1 MKLPSIQILR
11 GLAAFAVLAYHIRNS
26 EVQMIAAAAG
36 NEVPL
41 VGGLFTNGYLG
52 VDLFF
57 VISGFI
63 MVFVAGATPASP
75 RAASEFL
82 FARLTRIYP
91 IWWFFAAVLTVYM
104 IAAYG
109 FTGLS
114 DAGVPAIG
122 RGIPQVEYLVKSFL
136 LLPQTDFPVLA
147 VGWTLI
153 HEVHFYM
160 VFALILLAPPL
171 IRPWLL
177 AVWAGLVTAGALMG
191 LTAPLPATFIELA
204 AHPMTLEFILGAGAA
219 YLVTS
224 GRRWRPALVTA
235 AAVFWLMFAACYHGA
250 PETITLTWG
259 RVLWF
264 GLPCVLLVYGFASL
278 DLDERLG
285 VLVPPVIGAVVMAA
299 VFQAYGLPYPGIA
312 SARLEASLIALAA
325 GIAVFL
331 VLAGLGILLSRG
343 SSGLPAALTAPAN
356 LARSAGAALGDWS
369 FSLYLS
375 HIFVLQALQRIFQ
388 RLDDLPGGA
397 GALFNVAA
405 TGRLGNLTFIIACVA
420 GSTILAW
427 LSYRFLELPMTRQFG
442 KARRALFNRPEHRVR
457 PAPVQA
463 AIW

>member
-1 MKLPSIQILR
+1 MKLHSIQILR
-11 GLAAFAVLAYHIRNS
+11 GLAAFVVLAFHIRAS
-26 EVQMIAAAAG
+26 EVQMIARAG
-36 NEVPL
+36 NAEAPL
-41 VGGLFTNGYLG
+41 VGGLFTNGFFG

-91 IWWFFAAVLTVYM
+91 IWWFFAAVLAAYM

-109 FTGLS
+109 FYGLS
-114 DAGVPAIG
+114 EAGVPAIG

-136 LLPQTDFPVLA
+136 LAPQPDFPVLGI
-147 VGWTLI
+147 GWTLV

-160 VFALILLAPPL
+160 VFALMLLAPPGL
-171 IRPWLL
+171 RPWLL
-177 AVWAGLVTAGALMG
+177 AVWAALVTAGALMG
-191 LTAPLPATFIELA
+191 LAAPLPGTFVQLAT
-204 AHPMTLEFILGAGAA
+204 HPMTLEFILGAWAA

-235 AAVFWLMFAACYHGA
+235 VAVFWLMFAVCYHGA

-259 RVLWF
+259 RVIWF
-264 GLPCVLLVYGFASL
+264 GPPCALLVYGFASL
-278 DLDERLG
+278 DLEDRLG
-285 VLVPPVIGAVVMAA
+285 ALVPPIVGAIVTAI
-299 VFQAYGLPYPGIA
+299 VFQAYGLPYPGVD
-312 SARLEASLIALAA
+312 SVRLEASLVAVAA
-325 GIAVFL
+325 GVAVFL
-331 VLAGLGILLSRG
+331 VLAGLGMLFGRR
-343 SSGLPAALTAPAN
+343 SSGLPAVLTVPAR
-356 LARSAGAALGDWS
+356 LAKSAGAALGDWS

-375 HIFVLQALQRIFQ
+375 HVFVLHALQRIFQ

-405 TGRLGNLTFIIACVA
+405 TGRLGNVTFIVACIA

-442 KARRALFNRPEHRVR
+442 KARRALFNKPELRVR